1 MAYREAR
8 EIIALVNALHQ
19 PGRWWCIVASRV
31 AGRRSGRHDV
41 PRDCTSPECP
51 GLPGG
56 AARDLQVSQGNVLE
70 HLVLQRQIGN
80 KALQTDVLPLQ
91 LLHPLGLIKFKPAVL
106 LSPSI
111 ITLLRNSG
119 FSARYRRCLA
129 LRHQNFDLTKQHH
142 DLLRAKPL
150 LRHTL
155 VPFQAHPLTK
165 LGPRNPGQV
174 TCARLPLFIPRECD
188 SYSPPAT
195 GRRSKARDQ
204 ATSRIRRCAHRR
216 TVFRILEKS
225 GTYCRHRPRPGSRS
239 RETRRG

>member
-1 MAYREAR
+1 MFGVLAADSSRMSVAGSCR
-8 EIIALVNALHQ
+8 IIAPLLNDD
-19 PGRWWCIVASRV
+19 GRFLQSVEDFSVEAYVA
-31 AGRRSGRHDV
+31 
-41 PRDCTSPECP
+41 
-51 GLPGG
+51 
-56 AARDLQVSQGNVLE
+56 Q
-70 HLVLQRQIGN
+70 
-80 KALQTDVLPLQ
+80 
-91 LLHPLGLIKFKPAVL
+91 
-106 LSPSI
+106 
-111 ITLLRNSG
+111 LLRNSG

-142 DLLRAKPL
+142 DLLRTEPL

-188 SYSPPAT
+188 SYSPPT
-195 GRRSKARDQ
+195 TCRTSKARDQ
-204 ATSRIRRCAHRR
+204 ATWRIRRCAHRR

-225 GTYCRHRPRPGSRS
+225 GTCCRHRPRPGSRS